1 MKKIIP
7 LISVLLLFLSTKGQE
22 ISFKA
27 SVSKAQVSIGERF
40 RLTYTVN
47 ANASGFEQPDLSAF
61 NVYSGPNQGSN
72 VQIINGSFSQ
82 TISYYY
88 ILAPKSEGIFTISP
102 AVIRI
107 GNGKIKSNEVSV
119 TVSKGAPT
127 QQNSAQPGN
136 NQSASTGNAG
146 DNLFIK
152 AIVNK
157 SDVSLSEA
165 VSVTYKIYSKYS
177 QINFSDLRFPTF
189 NGFYTE
195 EIPMNRNDKL
205 EVEQYNGSNW
215 YTAELKRTLLFPQ
228 KSGSLEIPAL
238 EATCIVRERAQAQNF
253 FDQFFGG
260 GYKDIEAKV
269 KSKPHIVNVKSHP
282 VTGKP
287 ADFQGAVGKF
297 ELSAK
302 VDKANV
308 KSGDAIT
315 FNFEISGS
323 GNLKLIEAPD
333 FSFPSEF
340 ESYEPQVKDNIM
352 ISGNGMSGSRVFSYL
367 LIPRAGGE
375 YSLGPFTYSYF
386 SSIKNVYVSETIPA
400 IKIQVEKSAGDPII
414 AGRSGSSSTPKKL
427 SSDIRFINLKDTELE
442 PIDEPAFFLSTSFIL
457 LSLLPPLGLVL
468 LLLIRQRKSERQNN
482 LRFYRKKEAG
492 GVAQKRLK
500 KANELLK
507 ANNQGAFY
515 EEVFRTLYD
524 YLSDKLVIP
533 TAKLSKEN
541 IAMELSKK
549 GVPEANISELQRILS
564 QCEFARYAPGGETG
578 MSELY
583 DETKNLIE
591 ALEKYLKS

>member
-7 LISVLLLFLSTKGQE
+7 LIAVLLLFLSANGQE

-27 SVSKAQVSIGERF
+27 SVSNSQISLGERF

-88 ILAPKSEGIFTISP
+88 ILAPKSEGTFTIGP

-107 GNGKIKSNEVSV
+107 GNGRIKSNEVTI
-119 TVSKGAPT
+119 TVSKGSAS
-127 QQNSAQPGN
+127 QQSQGQKNN
-136 NQSASTGNAG
+136 NQTANSSNAG

-195 EIPMNRNDKL
+195 EIPMNKNDKL

-228 KSGSLEIPAL
+228 KSGSLEIPSL
-238 EATCIVRERAQAQNF
+238 EATCLVRERAQAQSF

-260 GYKDIEAKV
+260 GYKDIEVKV
-269 KSKPHIVNVKSHP
+269 KSKPHKLNVKSHP
-282 VTGKP
+282 TTGKP
-287 ADFQGAVGKF
+287 ADFHGAVGKF
-297 ELSAK
+297 DLSAT
-302 VDKANV
+302 VDKENV

-315 FNFEISGS
+315 FNFEISGN
-323 GNLKLIEAPD
+323 GNLKLIEAPE
-333 FSFPSEF
+333 FTFPSEF
-340 ESYEPQVKDNIM
+340 ESYEPQVKDNIKV
-352 ISGNGMSGSRVFSYL
+352 SSAGMSGSRVFSYL

-386 SSIKNVYVSETIPA
+386 SNILN
-400 IKIQVEKSAGDPII
+400 
-414 AGRSGSSSTPKKL
+414 KL
-427 SSDIRFINLKDTELE
+427 DDFT
-442 PIDEPAFFLSTSFIL
+442 
-457 LSLLPPLGLVL
+457 
-468 LLLIRQRKSERQNN
+468 
-482 LRFYRKKEAG
+482 
-492 GVAQKRLK
+492 
-500 KANELLK
+500 
-507 ANNQGAFY
+507 
-515 EEVFRTLYD
+515 
-524 YLSDKLVIP
+524 
-533 TAKLSKEN
+533 
-541 IAMELSKK
+541 
-549 GVPEANISELQRILS
+549 
-564 QCEFARYAPGGETG
+564 
-578 MSELY
+578 
-583 DETKNLIE
+583 
-591 ALEKYLKS
+591 